1 MLLFHIL
8 LSRKDVLKELIVSL
22 HEGADPE
29 MVKERFKEVLRDA
42 SPIEIAR
49 AEQELIQEGM
59 PREEIH
65 RLCEV
70 HLAVFKESLE
80 SQKSLAPEGHPIYIL
95 MEEHKIFL
103 KFAAE
108 LKSIVQSMMRAG
120 SADSASMERVRE
132 LAERFREGESH
143 YVREENVLFPYLERH
158 GVTEPPAIM
167 WMDHDRIREMK
178 RRFYNLVDGHEGME
192 FRDFAQRLGEMAS
205 SLAEL
210 LTNHFHKENNILF
223 PVSLR
228 VLAEGEW
235 KDIRQQFDEL
245 GYCCFTPESARVLPE
260 EAEAP
265 TPKLRVEGEIV
276 FETGA
281 LSVEELEALLN
292 TLPVDITFVDADD
305 EVRYFN
311 QSKERI
317 FPRTRA
323 VIGRKVQQCHPR
335 KSIHVVN
342 RIIEDFRAGRRDEA
356 EFWIQQRGRFVH
368 IRYFPVRGREGEY
381 LGVLEVTQDI
391 TDIKKLEGEKRLL
404 DLTERRIA

>member
-1 MLLFHIL
+1 MSEMLGKE
-8 LSRKDVLKELIVSL
+8 RKETLKEIIRSL

-29 MVKERFKEVLRDA
+29 AVKAAFKEALADA
-42 SPIEIAR
+42 TPLEIAR
-49 AEQELIQEGM
+49 AEEELIREGL
-59 PREEIH
+59 PREEIR
-65 RLCEV
+65 RLCDV
-70 HLAVFKESLE
+70 HLAVFRESLE
-80 SQKSLAPEGHPIYIL
+80 GQKALAPAGHPIHIL
-95 MEEHKIFL
+95 MEEHRIL
-103 KFAAE
+103 LELADE
-108 LKSIVQSMMRAG
+108 LKGVARRVGEAG
-120 SADSASMERVRE
+120 EMDPAGLERLRHIEEHLRDS
-132 LAERFREGESH
+132 ESH